1 MGKINEVKKAVDKA
15 IKDSE
20 GLKRK
25 KDLSK
30 RGEGSLL
37 IAKTGH
43 INSPPVAQIN
53 SLFPNPAVQGQT
65 ITFSGSGS
73 DPDGTITGYKWEA
86 DGTIIST
93 QASFTK
99 SDFTADTY
107 TISFKV
113 KEMPMKSRNYTTVVQ
128 W

>member
-37 IAKTGH
+37 IAKTISKTLGTEKGEGCLVM
-43 INSPPVAQIN
+43 IASIAKK
-53 SLFPNPAVQGQT
+53 LGPNHKEWIAE
-65 ITFSGSGS
+65 
-73 DPDGTITGYKWEA
+73 YK
-86 DGTIIST
+86 TL
-93 QASFTK
+93 
-99 SDFTADTY
+99 Y
-107 TISFKV
+107 
-113 KEMPMKSRNYTTVVQ
+113 Y
-128 W
+128 